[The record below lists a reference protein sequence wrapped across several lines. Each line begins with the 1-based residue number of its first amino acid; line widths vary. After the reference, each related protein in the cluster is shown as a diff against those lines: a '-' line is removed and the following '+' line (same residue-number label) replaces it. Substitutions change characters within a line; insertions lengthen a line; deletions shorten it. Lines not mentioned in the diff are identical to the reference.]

1 MTEPDLTICDDD
13 IDFLRTQLLQWSEDN
28 FAEFPWRSTDNHWH
42 ALAVEI
48 MLQRTRAEQ
57 VVPVYEQFVR
67 QYPAPADLAADPD
80 SHVFET
86 LGLHWREAL
95 LQDLAQTLAADNGEI
110 PADSQALKALP
121 GVGDYIAAA
130 YRSMHLGLPDTII
143 DSNVV
148 RLYGRFFGF
157 ETHGETRRRR
167 WFKDLAQRV
176 TPDEP
181 DDNVRQF
188 SYALLDFTREI
199 CARKP
204 LCDVCPLRGRC
215 AYVAGLKESS
225 EA

>member
-1 MTEPDLTICDDD
+1 MTEPDLTISDDD
-13 IDFLRTQLLQWSEDN
+13 IRFLREQLLQWSEDN
-28 FAEFPWRSTDNHWH
+28 FADFPWRTTDNHWH

-57 VVPVYEQFVR
+57 VVPAYEDFTA
-67 QYPAPADLAADPD
+67 QYPTPADLAADPD
-80 SHVFET
+80 SNVFET

-95 LQDLAQTLAADNGEI
+95 LNDLAQTLADNGGTI
-110 PADSQALKALP
+110 PEDSKSLKALP

-176 TPDEP
+176 TPDTP
-181 DDNVRQF
+181 DNKDSVRQF

-204 LCDVCPLRGRC
+204 LCDVCPLRDRC
-215 AYVAGLKESS
+215 DYYAMLDSN
-225 EA
+225 